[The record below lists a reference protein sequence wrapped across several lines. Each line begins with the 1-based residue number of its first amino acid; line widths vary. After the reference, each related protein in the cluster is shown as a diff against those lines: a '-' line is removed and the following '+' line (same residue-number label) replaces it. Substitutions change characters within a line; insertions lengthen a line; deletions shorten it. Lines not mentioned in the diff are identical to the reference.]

1 MNEPAVTKWWWV
13 RHAPVVDAHL
23 LRLSGQSDVA
33 ADTSNQ
39 AAFAALAQRLPLGAV
54 WITTHLR
61 RTVETA
67 QVLSQTLDQAGTE
80 HVRPLTEPAFAEQAF
95 GEWTGCTWDE
105 LGERADAKPFWAAP
119 AETCPPGDN
128 AESFAE
134 VCARVAVRIEQLTA
148 EYAGRDI
155 VCVAHGGS
163 IRAAAALALG
173 LSPAQALALDVTNLS
188 LTRFNHLSGG
198 LKAQWGGNW
207 RVVGLNQIC

>member
-1 MNEPAVTKWWWV
+1 MNEAVVTKWWWI

-39 AAFAALAQRLPLGAV
+39 AAFAALAQRLPMGAV

-67 QVLSQTLDQAGTE
+67 QVLSQAGAERVT
-80 HVRPLTEPAFAEQAF
+80 PLTEPAFAEQAF

-105 LGERADAKPFWAAP
+105 LGERADAKSFWATP
-119 AETCPPGDN
+119 ADTRPPGDS

-148 EYAGRDI
+148 AHAGRDI

-163 IRAAAALALG
+163 IRAAAAVALG

-188 LTRFNHLSGG
+188 LTRLDYLSGG